1 MQPKYSPPKITMLGA
16 VAELTLASCV
26 TKKVGSGD
34 NSLDGSITQGSFVR
48 TTEC

>member
-26 TKKVGSGD
+26 VKKTGTGD
-34 NSLDGSITQGSFVR
+34 NSFDITQGTFVR
-48 TTEC
+48 LEQC